1 MEPVEE
7 APVAEEEVKED
18 KTLEIPSFATTVVYG
33 TFGVAI
39 TGLIF
44 VAVGATI
51 AGTIYTVFHLIPRF

>member
-1 MEPVEE
+1 M
-7 APVAEEEVKED
+7 AEEEVEEE

-33 TFGVAI
+33 TFGVVT

-44 VAVGATI
+44 AAVGATI